1 MGEFGR
7 ELSVPME
14 SSALNTQEAVWLYG
28 SVSRGDAHTSS
39 DVDILVVGGGDL
51 PREVSERYCGRR
63 LSLSRYSWDEL
74 MSMASY
80 GSLFLHHMK
89 AEARPLFESPG
100 AAGRLRNLLGGLPR
114 YQRVRRDLRAFGQ
127 SLLDISAE
135 LPDPPDLRFELA
147 TLAALIRRI
156 GILGSYLLGRPR
168 FDRIGPVAEVVDA
181 WGLPSRLSQEF
192 GELYQHRLLADGAPG
207 ISTTPHASVLALWIG
222 RASLMLSALEVQVN
236 AERPL

>member
-1 MGEFGR
+1 M
-7 ELSVPME
+7 
-14 SSALNTQEAVWLYG
+14 NTQEAVWLYG

-51 PREVSERYCGRR
+51 PSEVSERYCDRR

-74 MSMASY
+74 ISMASY

-89 AEARPLFESPG
+89 VEARPLFESPG
-100 AAGRLRNLLGGLPR
+100 AEGRLRNLLTNLPR
-114 YQRVRRDLRAFGQ
+114 YQRARRDLRAFGQ

-135 LPDPPDLRFELA
+135 LPDPSDLRFELA

-181 WGLPSRLSQEF
+181 WGLPSCLSQEF
-192 GELYQHRLLADGAPG
+192 SELYQHRLLADGAEG
-207 ISTTPHASVLALWIG
+207 IKATPHASLLALWIG
-222 RASLMLSALEVQVN
+222 RTSLMLSALEIQIN